1 MSERRL
7 LGYCGMYCGD
17 CLGCS
22 GVIANASS
30 EFLKVL
36 DRYEFEKT
44 AFHVFPTQ
52 LDEYDKFIDI
62 LEFMGGLRC
71 KTNCRDVDG
80 GESKCEVRQCAVDN
94 GYFTCNECEGFEEC
108 EKLENILG
116 GLHLDSCRKNL
127 RGINKLGLDTW
138 LKEGK
143 RHHYWDME

>member
-1 MSERRL
+1 M
-7 LGYCGMYCGD
+7 
-17 CLGCS
+17 
-22 GVIANASS
+22 
-30 EFLKVL
+30 
-36 DRYEFEKT
+36 
-44 AFHVFPTQ
+44 
-52 LDEYDKFIDI
+52 

-71 KTNCRDVDG
+71 KTNCREVDG

-94 GYFTCNECEGFEEC
+94 GYFICNECEGFEAC

-143 RHHYWDME
+143 RHHYWDKE